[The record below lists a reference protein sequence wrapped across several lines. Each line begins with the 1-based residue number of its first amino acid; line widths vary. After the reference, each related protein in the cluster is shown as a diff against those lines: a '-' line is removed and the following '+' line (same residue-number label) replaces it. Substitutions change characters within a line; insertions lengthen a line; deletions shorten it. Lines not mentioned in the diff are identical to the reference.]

1 MSEHAEH
8 TPQKAKMST
17 LKRLIRRAKSKHGEH
32 EEMGLN
38 IYPMMDMMT
47 ILLVFL
53 IMQFATTQANVVES
67 AELHFPVSTSQQE
80 AKTSVAITISASSVL
95 VEGRQALPLRNGV
108 IDPSMKQGGGNG
120 FLVTPLLT
128 VMQQHRDRL
137 KLIATANPARPFT
150 GDIQLIA
157 DVNTPYNT
165 ITAILYTCG
174 QAEFSKVHF
183 LVKKAPSEGA
193 PAAGGGEHH

>member
-1 MSEHAEH
+1 MSEAHPEH
-8 TPQKAKMST
+8 PKKAKMST
-17 LKRLIRRAKSKHGEH
+17 LKRLIRRAKAKHPEH

-67 AELHFPVSTSQQE
+67 AELHFPISTSQQE
-80 AKTSVAITISASSVL
+80 AKTSVAITVSANGVL

-120 FLVTPLLT
+120 FLITPLLT

-137 KLIATANPARPFT
+137 KLIARANATRPFL

-183 LVKKAPSEGA
+183 LVKKATQPH
-193 PAAGGGEHH
+193 AAAQTREE

>member
-1 MSEHAEH
+1 MSEHAEQA
-8 TPQKAKMST
+8 PQKAKMST

-183 LVKKAPSEGA
+183 LVKKATQPGA
-193 PAAGGGEHH
+193 ANATPHE